1 MPKKIKQTTQK
12 SIKKNLLAQIEEK
25 LSESLKEFS
34 KKLSDKKYKK
44 SIHKAGKILSKSIAV
59 KPVRVDS
66 KTKVKKSKKV
76 VAEVKTEAGS

>member
-34 KKLSDKKYKK
+34 KKLSEKKYRKT
-44 SIHKAGKILSKSIAV
+44 IHKAGKILSKSIAV
-59 KPVRVDS
+59 KPVKVDS
-66 KTKVKKSKKV
+66 KSRVKKSKKV
-76 VAEVKTEAGS
+76 VSEVKTEAVS